1 MIIFASIMYSQ
12 VKFNY
17 QVVRNTKLM
26 EEVYELKQETL
37 HMKETPKRLYESV
50 ANCKDVYKGVI
61 VTMKVNSLLYL
72 VWFLLFEIIN
82 KKIFELKLFLLHY
95 VRA

>member
-1 MIIFASIMYSQ
+1 
-12 VKFNY
+12 
-17 QVVRNTKLM
+17 M
-26 EEVYELKQETL
+26 EEVSELKQETL
-37 HMKETPKRLYESV
+37 HMKETQKRLYESV